1 MYLVKSCY
9 SKFNVANCQTLC
21 IGSLDYYRKTFEEQI
36 ADKHEGKIKLIFK
49 LDNFPMSQKL
59 KSITQLFSSKHPHE
73 EAHIGALKFGHDN
86 SLPHDYI
93 LMEKY
98 EAEIYLSQKNI
109 FSFCISMSEKPE
121 KPLDILNEYDDFWFF
136 EYEKVDIFAKLV
148 ANAIHDEIIK
158 RECAGESIFATR
170 IDIKKLKVH
179 WKAKAIDYVE
189 REVFIDNFTLASM
202 QDDIIYAIE
211 NPHFIKPLDF
221 SPECEYRFVFEIYSG
236 EELIAPMVDQLIID
250 AKEILKII

>member
-9 SKFNVANCQTLC
+9 SKFNVTNCQTLC

-36 ADKHEGKIKLIFK
+36 ADKHEGKIKLTYK
-49 LDNFPMSQKL
+49 LDNFPMSPKL
-59 KSITQLFSSKHPHE
+59 QSITQLFSSKHPHE
-73 EAHIGALKFGHDN
+73 EAHIGALKFGRDK
-86 SLPHDYI
+86 SLPPDYI

-109 FSFCISMSEKPE
+109 FAFCISMSDQPE

-136 EYEKVDIFAKLV
+136 DYKKVNIFAKLV
-148 ANAIHDEIIK
+148 ANAIYDEIIK
-158 RECAGESIFATR
+158 RECAGKSIFATR
-170 IDIKKLKVH
+170 IDIKKIRVH
-179 WKAKAIDYVE
+179 WKSKAIDYVE
-189 REVFIDNFTLASM
+189 RELFIDNSTLASM
-202 QDDIIYAIE
+202 QDDISYVIE

-221 SPECEYRFVFEIYSG
+221 SPECEYRFVFEVYSG
-236 EELIAPMVDQLIID
+236 EELITPMVDQLIID